1 MSEATE
7 YQRLGAPLK
16 AIQVTEESI
25 AVAAAWISGKITSD
39 PDRGERVSIP
49 TGPSQQYRH
58 AYPGDWIVRDTTA
71 GTSPAGRRTVILVFS
86 DEDFRA
92 NFQPVQVN
100 EFDEPH
106 KEEPVVIA
114 DPLPTPDLETVL
126 AEDETDLDRYDDEG
140 DDDDEV
146 DND

>member
-1 MSEATE
+1 MSEATD

-16 AIQVTEESI
+16 AIQITEESI
-25 AVAAAWISGKITSD
+25 ATAAAWISGKITSD

-49 TGPSQQYRH
+49 TGPSQGLRH

-92 NFQPVQVN
+92 NFRPL
-100 EFDEPH
+100 
-106 KEEPVVIA
+106 EPVEVDETPA
-114 DPLPTPDLETVL
+114 PAVVPAPTPEPEVP
-126 AEDETDLDRYDDEG
+126 AEDDVDETDLDRYEDEG
-140 DDDDEV
+140 DEDDDL

>member
-1 MSEATE
+1 VSEATD

-25 AVAAAWISGKITSD
+25 ETAASWISGKITSD

-71 GTSPAGRRTVILVFS
+71 GNSPAGRRTVILVFS

-92 NFQPVQVN
+92 NFRPL
-100 EFDEPH
+100 
-106 KEEPVVIA
+106 EPVAETPAPAVA
-114 DPLPTPDLETVL
+114 PTPDPEVPD
-126 AEDETDLDRYDDEG
+126 EDEIDETDLDRYDDEG
-140 DDDDEV
+140 DDDD
-146 DND
+146 DDLNDD